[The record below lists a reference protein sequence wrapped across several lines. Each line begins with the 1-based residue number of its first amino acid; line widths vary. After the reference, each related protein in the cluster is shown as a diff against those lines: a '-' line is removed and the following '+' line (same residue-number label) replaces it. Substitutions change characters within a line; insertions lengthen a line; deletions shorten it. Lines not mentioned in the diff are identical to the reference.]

1 VSCKKKMIEMGFLA
15 PSMSIEGVHK
25 VYQR

>member
-1 VSCKKKMIEMGFLA
+1 LQKKMIEMGFLA